1 MKNLFTLI
9 VLMLVFATATFAQA
23 EKTLIKS
30 IPAENIM
37 TALVELPGE
46 VQVSNW
52 DKGFVRVTAVI
63 RVSNTTESIL
73 KRLVMVGRY
82 EMNVQE
88 DKNSLILTMPKTEHT
103 VIIKGVN
110 LEEVLSFEVQV
121 PAGIKAIVKDA
132 NANNKQ
138 PAM

>member
-9 VLMLVFATATFAQA
+9 ALMFVFATATFAQA

-30 IPAENIM
+30 IPAENM
-37 TALVELPGE
+37 MAALVELPGE

-52 DKGFVRVTAVI
+52 DKSFVRVTAVI
-63 RVSNTTESIL
+63 RVNNTTESIL

-82 EMNVQE
+82 EINIQE
-88 DKNSLILTMPKTEHT
+88 DNNSLVLSMPKTEHT

-110 LEEVLSFEVQV
+110 LEEVLSFEVQA
-121 PAGIKAIVKDA
+121 PAGMKVVIK
-132 NANNKQ
+132 NGNTNKQ
-138 PAM
+138 PTM

>member
-9 VLMLVFATATFAQA
+9 ALMFIFATATFAQA

-30 IPAENIM
+30 IPAENM
-37 TALVELPGE
+37 MAALVELPGE
-46 VQVSNW
+46 VHVSNW

-63 RVSNTTESIL
+63 RVNNTTESIL

-82 EMNVQE
+82 EINVQE
-88 DKNSLILTMPKTEHT
+88 DKNSLVLTMPKTEHT

-110 LEEVLSFEVQV
+110 LEEVLSFEVQAPEGMKV
-121 PAGIKAIVKDA
+121 VIKD
-132 NANNKQ
+132 ANNKQ